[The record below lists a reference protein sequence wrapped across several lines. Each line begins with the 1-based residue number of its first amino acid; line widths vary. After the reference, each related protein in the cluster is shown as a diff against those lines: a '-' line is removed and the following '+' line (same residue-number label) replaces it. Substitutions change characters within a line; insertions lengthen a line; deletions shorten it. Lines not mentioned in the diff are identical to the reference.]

1 MKEGKEMKNIG
12 IARMVL
18 LFSVSLIAK
27 PVNAQWTQTNGPY
40 GGNIS
45 ALAVSG
51 TNLFAVTGGG
61 VFLSTN
67 NGTSWAAVNSGL
79 YNNPVYALAVSGTNL
94 FAGTYGGVF
103 LSTNNGTSWTAVNS
117 GLTDAY
123 VFALAVSGTNLFA
136 GTFFGNGVFLSTNNG
151 TSWIAVNSGLNNNDV
166 NALAVSDTN
175 LFAGIYGS
183 GVFLST
189 NNGTSWT
196 AVDSGLTKFD
206 VHALAV
212 SGTNLFAGEYGPGA
226 FLSTNNGTKWK
237 TVNSGLTTNFS
248 AYINALEVFDKNLF
262 AGTTNGVYLSTND
275 GTSWTTV
282 DSGLTNTD
290 VLSFAVSPVTG
301 GTNLFAGTYGSGVW
315 RRQLSE
321 MVTEVEENQTKI
333 PNSFALEQNY
343 PNPFN
348 PSTNITFSVGTYSYT
363 SLQVYDLLGR
373 EVATL
378 VNEKKPAGTYTMRWN
393 ASGFPSGVYFYRL
406 RIGSLTE
413 TKKLVLLR

>member
-1 MKEGKEMKNIG
+1 
-12 IARMVL
+12 L
-18 LFSVSLIAK
+18 T
-27 PVNAQWTQTNGPY
+27 PPY
-40 GGNIS
+40 ID
-45 ALAVSG
+45 AFAVSG
-51 TNLFAVTGGG
+51 TNIFAGTSGGA
-61 VFLSTN
+61 FFSAN
-67 NGTSWAAVNSGL
+67 DGTSWSAINTGLTNTTVN
-79 YNNPVYALAVSGTNL
+79 ALVVSPATGGAGDTSL
-94 FAGTYGGVF
+94 FAGT
-103 LSTNNGTSWTAVNS
+103 N
-117 GLTDAY
+117 
-123 VFALAVSGTNLFA
+123 
-136 GTFFGNGVFLSTNNG
+136 
-151 TSWIAVNSGLNNNDV
+151 
-166 NALAVSDTN
+166 
-175 LFAGIYGS
+175 S